1 MALDTPHTHR
11 NLPAVLAAL
20 TTGIMIS
27 AAVLAPWI
35 APHDPF
41 NLGSLDL
48 NDAFISPLWTEQ
60 GNAAYPLGT
69 DDQGRD
75 MLSAILYGMRISLL
89 VGFASVLMAAILGV
103 GLGILAGYIGG
114 WVDGVV
120 MRLADIQLSFPPV
133 LIALLID
140 GIARTA
146 LPGELRSG
154 ASVHV
159 VVLAIALS
167 FWVQY
172 ARTVRGLTMV
182 ERSRE
187 YVQAARVIGVH
198 PVRIALLHILP
209 NVLGPVLVIAN
220 INLALAIVTEATLS
234 FLGLGVPP
242 TQPSLGTLIRTGNDF
257 LFSGEWWIVV
267 FPGATLTIL
276 VLAVNLLGD
285 WLRDELNP
293 KSRCDR
299 F

>member
-1 MALDTPHTHR
+1 MALDTPHAHR

-60 GNAAYPLGT
+60 GIAAYPLGT